1 MRHRHSNRK
10 LNRTSS
16 HRLAMFRNM
25 ANSLLLEETIVTTL
39 PKAKELRRV
48 AEPLITLA
56 KKPSLANRRL
66 AFNRTRHRGV
76 VVKLFEDLGPRFAPR
91 QGGYIR
97 ILKYGYRQGD
107 NAPLALVQ
115 LTDLA
120 TTDPQ
125 KKLSASKVSD
135 SKAKEKGAAPD
146 KNMAENQSIKEGS
159 AAKAE
164 LHLTSAAKADKKT
177 AGAAQAKQEKSA
189 ASPQIDD
196 RQPSVKAESTV
207 DQIDAVH
214 SEEK

>member
-39 PKAKELRRV
+39 PKAKELRRI

-56 KKPSLANRRL
+56 KKSSLANRRL

-76 VVKLFEDLGPRFAPR
+76 VLKLFKDLGPRFAPR

-107 NAPLALVQ
+107 NASLALVQ
-115 LTDLA
+115 LIDLA
-120 TTDPQ
+120 TNDPQ
-125 KKLSASKVSD
+125 KKSST
-135 SKAKEKGAAPD
+135 KEKETVLN
-146 KNMAENQSIKEGS
+146 KNMGGNQSTERAAITEAEADLI
-159 AAKAE
+159 AAK
-164 LHLTSAAKADKKT
+164 TKKT
-177 AGAAQAKQEKSA
+177 DTTVQKEKNVDK
-189 ASPQIDD
+189 IDGK
-196 RQPSVKAESTV
+196 QPSVKSESAV
-207 DQIDAVH
+207 DQINAVN
-214 SEEK
+214 SEEKRID

>member
-39 PKAKELRRV
+39 PKAKELRRI

-56 KKPSLANRRL
+56 KKSSLANRRL

-76 VVKLFEDLGPRFAPR
+76 VLKLFKDLGPRFAPR

-107 NAPLALVQ
+107 NASLALVQ
-115 LTDLA
+115 LIDLA
-120 TTDPQ
+120 TNDPQ
-125 KKLSASKVSD
+125 KKSSASKISVS
-135 SKAKEKGAAPD
+135 KTKEKETVLN
-146 KNMAENQSIKEGS
+146 KNMGGNQSTERAAITEAEVDLI
-159 AAKAE
+159 AAK
-164 LHLTSAAKADKKT
+164 TKKT
-177 AGAAQAKQEKSA
+177 DTTVQKEKNVDK
-189 ASPQIDD
+189 IDGK
-196 RQPSVKAESTV
+196 QPSVKSESAV
-207 DQIDAVH
+207 DQINAVN
-214 SEEK
+214 SEEKRID

>member
-39 PKAKELRRV
+39 PKAKELRRI

-56 KKPSLANRRL
+56 KKSSLANRRL

-76 VVKLFEDLGPRFAPR
+76 VLKLFKDLGPRFAPR

-107 NAPLALVQ
+107 NASLALVQ
-115 LTDLA
+115 LIDLA
-120 TTDPQ
+120 TNDPQ
-125 KKLSASKVSD
+125 KKSST
-135 SKAKEKGAAPD
+135 KEKETVLN
-146 KNMAENQSIKEGS
+146 KNMGGNQSTERAAITEAEVDLI
-159 AAKAE
+159 AAK
-164 LHLTSAAKADKKT
+164 TKKT
-177 AGAAQAKQEKSA
+177 GTTVQKEKNVDK
-189 ASPQIDD
+189 IDGK
-196 RQPSVKAESTV
+196 QPSVKAESAV
-207 DQIDAVH
+207 DQINAVN
-214 SEEK
+214 SEEKRID

>member
-39 PKAKELRRV
+39 PKAKELRRI

-56 KKPSLANRRL
+56 KKSSLANRRL

-76 VVKLFEDLGPRFAPR
+76 VLKLFKDLGPRFAPR

-107 NAPLALVQ
+107 NASLALVQ
-115 LTDLA
+115 LIDLA
-120 TTDPQ
+120 TNDPQ
-125 KKLSASKVSD
+125 KKSSASKISGSKTKEKETVLNKNMGGNQSTERAAITETEVDLIAAKTKKTDTTVQKEKNAD
-135 SKAKEKGAAPD
+135 SK
-146 KNMAENQSIKEGS
+146 
-159 AAKAE
+159 
-164 LHLTSAAKADKKT
+164 
-177 AGAAQAKQEKSA
+177 
-189 ASPQIDD
+189 IDGK
-196 RQPSVKAESTV
+196 QPSVKAESAV
-207 DQIDAVH
+207 DQINAVN
-214 SEEK
+214 SEEKRID

>member
-39 PKAKELRRV
+39 PKAKELRRI

-56 KKPSLANRRL
+56 KKSSLANRRL

-76 VVKLFEDLGPRFAPR
+76 VLKLFKDLGPRFAPR

-107 NAPLALVQ
+107 NASLALVQ
-115 LTDLA
+115 LMDLA
-120 TTDPQ
+120 TNDLQ
-125 KKLSASKVSD
+125 KKSST
-135 SKAKEKGAAPD
+135 KEKETVLN
-146 KNMAENQSIKEGS
+146 KNMGGNQSTERAAITETEVGLI
-159 AAKAE
+159 AAK
-164 LHLTSAAKADKKT
+164 TKKT
-177 AGAAQAKQEKSA
+177 DTTVQKEKNVDK
-189 ASPQIDD
+189 IDGK
-196 RQPSVKAESTV
+196 QPSVKAESAV
-207 DQIDAVH
+207 DQINAVN
-214 SEEK
+214 SEEKRID

>member
-39 PKAKELRRV
+39 PKAKELRRI

-56 KKPSLANRRL
+56 KKSSLANRRL

-76 VVKLFEDLGPRFAPR
+76 VLKLFKDLGPRFAPR

-107 NAPLALVQ
+107 NASLALVQ
-115 LTDLA
+115 LMDLA
-120 TTDPQ
+120 TNDPQ
-125 KKLSASKVSD
+125 KKSST
-135 SKAKEKGAAPD
+135 KEKETVLN
-146 KNMAENQSIKEGS
+146 KNMGGNQSTERAAITETEVDLI
-159 AAKAE
+159 AAK
-164 LHLTSAAKADKKT
+164 TKKT
-177 AGAAQAKQEKSA
+177 DTTVQKEKNVDK
-189 ASPQIDD
+189 IDGE
-196 RQPSVKAESTV
+196 QPSVKAESAV
-207 DQIDAVH
+207 DQINAVN
-214 SEEK
+214 SEEKRID

>member
-39 PKAKELRRV
+39 PKAKELRRI

-56 KKPSLANRRL
+56 KKSSLANRRL

-76 VVKLFEDLGPRFAPR
+76 VLKLFKDLGPRFAPR

-107 NAPLALVQ
+107 NASLALVQ
-115 LTDLA
+115 LMDLA
-120 TTDPQ
+120 TNDPQ
-125 KKLSASKVSD
+125 KKSST
-135 SKAKEKGAAPD
+135 KEKETVLN
-146 KNMAENQSIKEGS
+146 KNMGGNQSTERAAITETEVDLI
-159 AAKAE
+159 AAK
-164 LHLTSAAKADKKT
+164 TKKT
-177 AGAAQAKQEKSA
+177 DTTVQKEKNVDK
-189 ASPQIDD
+189 IDGK
-196 RQPSVKAESTV
+196 QPSVKAESAV
-207 DQIDAVH
+207 DQINAVN
-214 SEEK
+214 SEEKRID

>member
-39 PKAKELRRV
+39 PKAKELRRI

-56 KKPSLANRRL
+56 KKSSLANRRL

-76 VVKLFEDLGPRFAPR
+76 VLKLFKDLGPRFAPR

-107 NAPLALVQ
+107 NASLALVQ
-115 LTDLA
+115 LMDLA
-120 TTDPQ
+120 TNDLQ
-125 KKLSASKVSD
+125 KKSST
-135 SKAKEKGAAPD
+135 KEKETVLN
-146 KNMAENQSIKEGS
+146 KNMGGNQSTERAAITETEVDLI
-159 AAKAE
+159 AAK
-164 LHLTSAAKADKKT
+164 TKKT
-177 AGAAQAKQEKSA
+177 DTTVQKEKNVDK
-189 ASPQIDD
+189 IDGE
-196 RQPSVKAESTV
+196 QPSVKAESAV
-207 DQIDAVH
+207 DQINAVN
-214 SEEK
+214 SEEKRID

>member
-39 PKAKELRRV
+39 PKAKELRRI

-56 KKPSLANRRL
+56 KKSSLANRRL

-76 VVKLFEDLGPRFAPR
+76 VLKLFKDLGPRFAPR

-107 NAPLALVQ
+107 NASLALVQ
-115 LTDLA
+115 LIDLA
-120 TTDPQ
+120 TNDPQ
-125 KKLSASKVSD
+125 KKSST
-135 SKAKEKGAAPD
+135 KEKETVLN
-146 KNMAENQSIKEGS
+146 KNMGGNQSTERAAITEAEVDLI
-159 AAKAE
+159 AAK
-164 LHLTSAAKADKKT
+164 TKKT
-177 AGAAQAKQEKSA
+177 DTTVQKEKNVDK
-189 ASPQIDD
+189 IDGK
-196 RQPSVKAESTV
+196 QPSVKSESAV
-207 DQIDAVH
+207 DQINAVN
-214 SEEK
+214 SEEKRID

>member
-39 PKAKELRRV
+39 PKAKELRRI

-56 KKPSLANRRL
+56 KKSSLANRRL

-76 VVKLFEDLGPRFAPR
+76 VLKLFKDLGPRFAPR

-107 NAPLALVQ
+107 NASLALVQ
-115 LTDLA
+115 LMDLA
-120 TTDPQ
+120 TNDPQ
-125 KKLSASKVSD
+125 KKSST
-135 SKAKEKGAAPD
+135 KEKETVLN
-146 KNMAENQSIKEGS
+146 KNMGGNQSTERAAITEAEVDLI
-159 AAKAE
+159 AAK
-164 LHLTSAAKADKKT
+164 TKKT
-177 AGAAQAKQEKSA
+177 DTTVQKEKNVDK
-189 ASPQIDD
+189 IDGE
-196 RQPSVKAESTV
+196 QPSVKAESAV
-207 DQIDAVH
+207 DQINAVN
-214 SEEK
+214 SEEKRID

>member
-39 PKAKELRRV
+39 PKAKELRRI

-56 KKPSLANRRL
+56 KKSSLANRRL

-76 VVKLFEDLGPRFAPR
+76 VLKLFKDLGPRFAPR

-107 NAPLALVQ
+107 NASLALVQ
-115 LTDLA
+115 LIDLA
-120 TTDPQ
+120 TNDPQ
-125 KKLSASKVSD
+125 KKSSASKISG
-135 SKAKEKGAAPD
+135 SKTKEKETVLN
-146 KNMAENQSIKEGS
+146 KNMGGNQSTERAAITETEVDLI
-159 AAKAE
+159 AAK
-164 LHLTSAAKADKKT
+164 TKKT
-177 AGAAQAKQEKSA
+177 DTTVQKEKNVDK
-189 ASPQIDD
+189 IDGK
-196 RQPSVKAESTV
+196 QPSVKAESAV
-207 DQIDAVH
+207 DQINAVN
-214 SEEK
+214 SEEKRID

>member
-39 PKAKELRRV
+39 PKAKELRRI

-56 KKPSLANRRL
+56 KKSSLANRRL

-76 VVKLFEDLGPRFAPR
+76 VLKLFKDLGPRFAPR

-107 NAPLALVQ
+107 NASLALVQ
-115 LTDLA
+115 LMDLA
-120 TTDPQ
+120 TNDLQ
-125 KKLSASKVSD
+125 KKSLTKEKETVLNKNMGGNQSTERAAITETEVGLIAAKTKKTDTTVQKEKNAD
-135 SKAKEKGAAPD
+135 SK
-146 KNMAENQSIKEGS
+146 
-159 AAKAE
+159 
-164 LHLTSAAKADKKT
+164 
-177 AGAAQAKQEKSA
+177 
-189 ASPQIDD
+189 IDGK
-196 RQPSVKAESTV
+196 QPSVKAESAV
-207 DQIDAVH
+207 DQINAVN
-214 SEEK
+214 SEEKRID

>member
-39 PKAKELRRV
+39 PKAKELRRI

-56 KKPSLANRRL
+56 KKSSLANRRL

-76 VVKLFEDLGPRFAPR
+76 VLKLFKDLGPRFAPR

-107 NAPLALVQ
+107 NASLALVQ
-115 LTDLA
+115 LIDLA
-120 TTDPQ
+120 TNDPQ
-125 KKLSASKVSD
+125 KKSSTKEKETVLNKNMGGNQSTERAAITETEVDLIAAKTKKTDTTVQKEKNAD
-135 SKAKEKGAAPD
+135 SK
-146 KNMAENQSIKEGS
+146 
-159 AAKAE
+159 
-164 LHLTSAAKADKKT
+164 
-177 AGAAQAKQEKSA
+177 
-189 ASPQIDD
+189 IDGK
-196 RQPSVKAESTV
+196 QPSVKAESAV
-207 DQIDAVH
+207 DQINAVN
-214 SEEK
+214 SEEKRID

>member
-39 PKAKELRRV
+39 PKAKELRRI

-56 KKPSLANRRL
+56 KKSSLANRRL

-76 VVKLFEDLGPRFAPR
+76 VLKLFKDLGPRFAPR

-107 NAPLALVQ
+107 NASLALVQ
-115 LTDLA
+115 LIDLA
-120 TTDPQ
+120 TNDLQ
-125 KKLSASKVSD
+125 KKSST
-135 SKAKEKGAAPD
+135 KEKETVLN
-146 KNMAENQSIKEGS
+146 KNMGGNQSTERAAITEAEVDLI
-159 AAKAE
+159 AAK
-164 LHLTSAAKADKKT
+164 TKKT
-177 AGAAQAKQEKSA
+177 GTTVQKEKNVDK
-189 ASPQIDD
+189 IDGK
-196 RQPSVKAESTV
+196 QPSVKAESAV
-207 DQIDAVH
+207 DQINAVN
-214 SEEK
+214 SEEKRID

>member
-39 PKAKELRRV
+39 PKAKELRRI

-56 KKPSLANRRL
+56 KKSSLANRRL

-76 VVKLFEDLGPRFAPR
+76 VLKLFKDLGPRFAPR

-107 NAPLALVQ
+107 NASLALVQ
-115 LTDLA
+115 LMDLA
-120 TTDPQ
+120 TNDPQ
-125 KKLSASKVSD
+125 KKSST
-135 SKAKEKGAAPD
+135 KEKETVLN
-146 KNMAENQSIKEGS
+146 KNMGGNQSTERAAITETEVDLI
-159 AAKAE
+159 AAK
-164 LHLTSAAKADKKT
+164 TKKT
-177 AGAAQAKQEKSA
+177 NTTVQKEKNVDK
-189 ASPQIDD
+189 IDGK
-196 RQPSVKAESTV
+196 QPSVKAESAV
-207 DQIDAVH
+207 DQINAVN
-214 SEEK
+214 SEEKRID

>member
-39 PKAKELRRV
+39 PKAKELRRI

-56 KKPSLANRRL
+56 KKSSLANRRL

-76 VVKLFEDLGPRFAPR
+76 VLKLFKDLGPRFAPR

-107 NAPLALVQ
+107 NASLALVQ
-115 LTDLA
+115 LIDLA
-120 TTDPQ
+120 TNDPQ
-125 KKLSASKVSD
+125 KKSST
-135 SKAKEKGAAPD
+135 KEKETVLN
-146 KNMAENQSIKEGS
+146 KNMGGNQSTERAAITEAEVDLI
-159 AAKAE
+159 AAK
-164 LHLTSAAKADKKT
+164 TKKT
-177 AGAAQAKQEKSA
+177 DTTVQKEKNGDK
-189 ASPQIDD
+189 IDGK
-196 RQPSVKAESTV
+196 QPSVKAESAV
-207 DQIDAVH
+207 DQINAVN
-214 SEEK
+214 SEEKRID

>member
-39 PKAKELRRV
+39 PKAKELRRI

-56 KKPSLANRRL
+56 KKSSLANRRL

-76 VVKLFEDLGPRFAPR
+76 VLKLFKDLGPRFAPR

-107 NAPLALVQ
+107 NASLALVQ
-115 LTDLA
+115 LIDLA
-120 TTDPQ
+120 TNDPQ
-125 KKLSASKVSD
+125 KKSSTKEKEAVLNKNMGGNQSTERAAITETEVDLIAAKTKKTDTTVQKEKNAD
-135 SKAKEKGAAPD
+135 SK
-146 KNMAENQSIKEGS
+146 
-159 AAKAE
+159 
-164 LHLTSAAKADKKT
+164 
-177 AGAAQAKQEKSA
+177 
-189 ASPQIDD
+189 IDGK
-196 RQPSVKAESTV
+196 QPSVKAESAV
-207 DQIDAVH
+207 DQINAVN
-214 SEEK
+214 SEEKRID

>member
-39 PKAKELRRV
+39 PKAKELRRI

-56 KKPSLANRRL
+56 KKSSLANRRL

-76 VVKLFEDLGPRFAPR
+76 VLKLFKDLGPRFAPR

-107 NAPLALVQ
+107 NASLALVQ
-115 LTDLA
+115 LIDLA
-120 TTDPQ
+120 TNDPQ
-125 KKLSASKVSD
+125 KKSST
-135 SKAKEKGAAPD
+135 KEKETVLS
-146 KNMAENQSIKEGS
+146 KNMGGNQSTERAAITETEVDLI
-159 AAKAE
+159 AAK
-164 LHLTSAAKADKKT
+164 TKKT
-177 AGAAQAKQEKSA
+177 NTTVQKEKNVDK
-189 ASPQIDD
+189 IDGE
-196 RQPSVKAESTV
+196 QPSVKAESAV
-207 DQIDAVH
+207 DQINAVN
-214 SEEK
+214 SEEKRID

>member
-39 PKAKELRRV
+39 PKAKELRRI

-56 KKPSLANRRL
+56 KKSSLANRRL

-76 VVKLFEDLGPRFAPR
+76 VLKLFKDLGPRFAPR

-107 NAPLALVQ
+107 NASLALVQ
-115 LTDLA
+115 LIDLA
-120 TTDPQ
+120 TNDPQ
-125 KKLSASKVSD
+125 KKSST
-135 SKAKEKGAAPD
+135 KEKETVLN
-146 KNMAENQSIKEGS
+146 KNMGGNQSTERAAITEAEVDLI
-159 AAKAE
+159 AAK
-164 LHLTSAAKADKKT
+164 TKKT
-177 AGAAQAKQEKSA
+177 NTTVQKEKNVDK
-189 ASPQIDD
+189 ID
-196 RQPSVKAESTV
+196 RKQPSVKAESAV
-207 DQIDAVH
+207 DQINAVN
-214 SEEK
+214 SEEKRID

>member
-39 PKAKELRRV
+39 PKAKELRRI

-56 KKPSLANRRL
+56 KKSSLANRRL

-76 VVKLFEDLGPRFAPR
+76 VLKLFKDLGPRFAPR

-107 NAPLALVQ
+107 NASLALVQ
-115 LTDLA
+115 LMDLA
-120 TTDPQ
+120 TNDPQ
-125 KKLSASKVSD
+125 KKSSTKEKETVLNKNMGGNQSTERAAITETEVDLIAAKTKKTDTTVQKEKNSD
-135 SKAKEKGAAPD
+135 SK
-146 KNMAENQSIKEGS
+146 
-159 AAKAE
+159 
-164 LHLTSAAKADKKT
+164 
-177 AGAAQAKQEKSA
+177 
-189 ASPQIDD
+189 IDGK
-196 RQPSVKAESTV
+196 QPSVKAESAV
-207 DQIDAVH
+207 DQINAVN
-214 SEEK
+214 SEEKRID

>member
-39 PKAKELRRV
+39 PKAKELRRI

-56 KKPSLANRRL
+56 KKSSLANRRL

-76 VVKLFEDLGPRFAPR
+76 VLKLFKDLGPRFAPR

-107 NAPLALVQ
+107 NASLALVQ
-115 LTDLA
+115 LMDLA
-120 TTDPQ
+120 TNDLQ
-125 KKLSASKVSD
+125 KKSST
-135 SKAKEKGAAPD
+135 KEKETVLN
-146 KNMAENQSIKEGS
+146 KNMGGNQSTERAAITETEVGLI
-159 AAKAE
+159 AAK
-164 LHLTSAAKADKKT
+164 TKKT
-177 AGAAQAKQEKSA
+177 DTTVQKEKNVDK
-189 ASPQIDD
+189 IDGE
-196 RQPSVKAESTV
+196 QPSVKAESAV
-207 DQIDAVH
+207 DQINAVN
-214 SEEK
+214 SEEKRID

>member
-39 PKAKELRRV
+39 PKAKELRRI

-56 KKPSLANRRL
+56 KKSSLANRRL

-76 VVKLFEDLGPRFAPR
+76 VLKLFKDLGPRFAPR

-107 NAPLALVQ
+107 NASLALVQ
-115 LTDLA
+115 LIDLA
-120 TTDPQ
+120 TNDPQ
-125 KKLSASKVSD
+125 KKSST
-135 SKAKEKGAAPD
+135 KEKETVLN
-146 KNMAENQSIKEGS
+146 KNMGGNQSTERAAITETEVGLI
-159 AAKAE
+159 AAK
-164 LHLTSAAKADKKT
+164 TKKT
-177 AGAAQAKQEKSA
+177 DTTVQKEKNVDK
-189 ASPQIDD
+189 IDGE
-196 RQPSVKAESTV
+196 QPSVKAESAV
-207 DQIDAVH
+207 DQINAVN
-214 SEEK
+214 SEEKRID

>member
-39 PKAKELRRV
+39 PKAKELRRI

-56 KKPSLANRRL
+56 KKSSLANRRL

-76 VVKLFEDLGPRFAPR
+76 VLKLFKDLGPRFAPR

-107 NAPLALVQ
+107 NASLALVQ
-115 LTDLA
+115 LMDLA
-120 TTDPQ
+120 TNDPQ
-125 KKLSASKVSD
+125 KKSST
-135 SKAKEKGAAPD
+135 KEKETVLN
-146 KNMAENQSIKEGS
+146 KNMGGNQSTERAAITEAEVDLI
-159 AAKAE
+159 AAK
-164 LHLTSAAKADKKT
+164 TKKT
-177 AGAAQAKQEKSA
+177 GTTVQKEKNVDK
-189 ASPQIDD
+189 IDGK
-196 RQPSVKAESTV
+196 QPSVKAESAV
-207 DQIDAVH
+207 DQINAVN
-214 SEEK
+214 SEEKRID

>member
-39 PKAKELRRV
+39 PKAKELRRI

-56 KKPSLANRRL
+56 KKSSLANRRL

-76 VVKLFEDLGPRFAPR
+76 VLKLFKDLGPRFAPR

-107 NAPLALVQ
+107 NASLALVQ
-115 LTDLA
+115 LIDLA
-120 TTDPQ
+120 TNDPQ
-125 KKLSASKVSD
+125 KKSST
-135 SKAKEKGAAPD
+135 KEKETVLN
-146 KNMAENQSIKEGS
+146 KNMGGNQSTERAAITEAEVDLI
-159 AAKAE
+159 AAK
-164 LHLTSAAKADKKT
+164 TKKT
-177 AGAAQAKQEKSA
+177 NTTVQKEKNVDK
-189 ASPQIDD
+189 IDGK
-196 RQPSVKAESTV
+196 QPSVKAESAV
-207 DQIDAVH
+207 DQINAVN
-214 SEEK
+214 SEEKRID

>member
-39 PKAKELRRV
+39 PKAKELRRI

-56 KKPSLANRRL
+56 KKSSLANRRL

-76 VVKLFEDLGPRFAPR
+76 VLKLFKDLGPRFAPR

-107 NAPLALVQ
+107 NASLALVQ
-115 LTDLA
+115 LIDLA
-120 TTDPQ
+120 TNDPQ
-125 KKLSASKVSD
+125 KKSST
-135 SKAKEKGAAPD
+135 KEKETVLN
-146 KNMAENQSIKEGS
+146 KNMGGNQSTERAAITEAEVDLI
-159 AAKAE
+159 AAK
-164 LHLTSAAKADKKT
+164 TKKT
-177 AGAAQAKQEKSA
+177 DTTVQKEKNVDK
-189 ASPQIDD
+189 IDGK
-196 RQPSVKAESTV
+196 QPSVKAESAV
-207 DQIDAVH
+207 DQINAVN
-214 SEEK
+214 SEEKRID

>member
-39 PKAKELRRV
+39 PKAKELRRI

-56 KKPSLANRRL
+56 KKSSLANRRL

-76 VVKLFEDLGPRFAPR
+76 VLKLFKDLGPRFAPR

-107 NAPLALVQ
+107 NASLALVQ
-115 LTDLA
+115 LIDLA
-120 TTDPQ
+120 TNDPQ
-125 KKLSASKVSD
+125 KKSST
-135 SKAKEKGAAPD
+135 KEKETVLN
-146 KNMAENQSIKEGS
+146 KNMGGNQSTERAAITETEVDLI
-159 AAKAE
+159 AAK
-164 LHLTSAAKADKKT
+164 TKKT
-177 AGAAQAKQEKSA
+177 DTTVQKEKNVDK
-189 ASPQIDD
+189 IDGK
-196 RQPSVKAESTV
+196 QPSVKSESAV
-207 DQIDAVH
+207 DQINAVN
-214 SEEK
+214 SEEKRID

>member
-39 PKAKELRRV
+39 PKAKELRRI

-56 KKPSLANRRL
+56 KKSSLANRRL

-76 VVKLFEDLGPRFAPR
+76 VLKLFKDLGPRFAPR

-107 NAPLALVQ
+107 NASLALVQ
-115 LTDLA
+115 LMDLA
-120 TTDPQ
+120 TNDLQ
-125 KKLSASKVSD
+125 KKSSTKEKETVLNKNMGGNQSTERAAITETEVDLIAAKTKKTDTTVQKEKNAD
-135 SKAKEKGAAPD
+135 SK
-146 KNMAENQSIKEGS
+146 
-159 AAKAE
+159 
-164 LHLTSAAKADKKT
+164 
-177 AGAAQAKQEKSA
+177 
-189 ASPQIDD
+189 IDGK
-196 RQPSVKAESTV
+196 QPSVKAESAV
-207 DQIDAVH
+207 DQINAVN
-214 SEEK
+214 SEEKRID

>member
-39 PKAKELRRV
+39 PKAKELRRI

-56 KKPSLANRRL
+56 KKSSLANRRL

-76 VVKLFEDLGPRFAPR
+76 VLKLFKDLGPRFAPR

-107 NAPLALVQ
+107 NASLALVQ
-115 LTDLA
+115 LIDLA
-120 TTDPQ
+120 TNDPQ
-125 KKLSASKVSD
+125 KKSST
-135 SKAKEKGAAPD
+135 KEKETVLN
-146 KNMAENQSIKEGS
+146 KNMGGNQSTERAAITETEVGLI
-159 AAKAE
+159 AAK
-164 LHLTSAAKADKKT
+164 TKKT
-177 AGAAQAKQEKSA
+177 DTTVQKEKNVDK
-189 ASPQIDD
+189 IDGK
-196 RQPSVKAESTV
+196 QPSVKAESAV
-207 DQIDAVH
+207 DQINAVN
-214 SEEK
+214 SEEKRID

>member
-39 PKAKELRRV
+39 PKAKELRRI

-56 KKPSLANRRL
+56 KKSSLANRRL

-76 VVKLFEDLGPRFAPR
+76 VLKLFKDLGPRFAPR

-107 NAPLALVQ
+107 NASLALVQ
-115 LTDLA
+115 LMDLA
-120 TTDPQ
+120 TNDPQ
-125 KKLSASKVSD
+125 KKSST
-135 SKAKEKGAAPD
+135 KEKETVLN
-146 KNMAENQSIKEGS
+146 KNMGGNQSTERAAITETEVGLI
-159 AAKAE
+159 AAK
-164 LHLTSAAKADKKT
+164 TKKT
-177 AGAAQAKQEKSA
+177 DTTVQKEKNVDK
-189 ASPQIDD
+189 IDGE
-196 RQPSVKAESTV
+196 QPSVKAESAV
-207 DQIDAVH
+207 DQINAVN
-214 SEEK
+214 SEEKRID

>member
-39 PKAKELRRV
+39 PKAKELRRI

-56 KKPSLANRRL
+56 KKSSLANRRL

-76 VVKLFEDLGPRFAPR
+76 VLKLFKDLGPRFAPR

-107 NAPLALVQ
+107 NASLALVQ
-115 LTDLA
+115 LIDLA
-120 TTDPQ
+120 TNDPQ
-125 KKLSASKVSD
+125 KKSSASKISG
-135 SKAKEKGAAPD
+135 SKTKEKETVLN
-146 KNMAENQSIKEGS
+146 KNMGGNQST
-159 AAKAE
+159 E
-164 LHLTSAAKADKKT
+164 LSLIH
-177 AGAAQAKQEKSA
+177 
-189 ASPQIDD
+189 I
-196 RQPSVKAESTV
+196 
-207 DQIDAVH
+207 
-214 SEEK
+214 

>member
-39 PKAKELRRV
+39 PKAKELRRI

-56 KKPSLANRRL
+56 KKSSLANRRL

-76 VVKLFEDLGPRFAPR
+76 VLKLFKDLGPRFAPR

-107 NAPLALVQ
+107 NASLALVQ
-115 LTDLA
+115 LMDLA
-120 TTDPQ
+120 TNDPQ
-125 KKLSASKVSD
+125 KKSST
-135 SKAKEKGAAPD
+135 KEKETVLN
-146 KNMAENQSIKEGS
+146 KNMGGNQSTERAAITETEVDLI
-159 AAKAE
+159 AAK
-164 LHLTSAAKADKKT
+164 TKKT
-177 AGAAQAKQEKSA
+177 NTTVQKEKNVDK
-189 ASPQIDD
+189 IDGE
-196 RQPSVKAESTV
+196 QPSVKAESAV
-207 DQIDAVH
+207 DQINAVN
-214 SEEK
+214 SEEKRID

>member
-39 PKAKELRRV
+39 PKAKELRRI

-56 KKPSLANRRL
+56 KKSSLANRRL

-76 VVKLFEDLGPRFAPR
+76 VLKLFKDLGPRFAPR

-107 NAPLALVQ
+107 NASLALVQ
-115 LTDLA
+115 LMDLA
-120 TTDPQ
+120 TNDPQ
-125 KKLSASKVSD
+125 KKSST
-135 SKAKEKGAAPD
+135 KEKETVLN
-146 KNMAENQSIKEGS
+146 KNMGGNQSTER
-159 AAKAE
+159 AAITEAE
-164 LHLTSAAKADKKT
+164 VDLIVAKTKKT
-177 AGAAQAKQEKSA
+177 NTTVQKEKNVDK
-189 ASPQIDD
+189 IDGK
-196 RQPSVKAESTV
+196 QPSVKAESAV
-207 DQIDAVH
+207 DQINAVN
-214 SEEK
+214 SEEKRID

>member
-39 PKAKELRRV
+39 PKAKELRRI

-56 KKPSLANRRL
+56 KKSSLANRRL

-76 VVKLFEDLGPRFAPR
+76 VLKLFKDLGPRFAPR

-107 NAPLALVQ
+107 NASLALVQ
-115 LTDLA
+115 LMDLA
-120 TTDPQ
+120 TNDPQ
-125 KKLSASKVSD
+125 KKSST
-135 SKAKEKGAAPD
+135 KEKETVLS
-146 KNMAENQSIKEGS
+146 KNMGGNQSTERAAITEAEVDLI
-159 AAKAE
+159 AAK
-164 LHLTSAAKADKKT
+164 TKKT
-177 AGAAQAKQEKSA
+177 NTTVQKEKNVDK
-189 ASPQIDD
+189 IDGK
-196 RQPSVKAESTV
+196 QPSVKAESAV
-207 DQIDAVH
+207 DQINAVN
-214 SEEK
+214 SEEKRID